1 MVNVFIN
8 VHYAQHKVGV
18 LSFDPE
24 TGRGYFEYT
33 SQFVSTGLQLSPL
46 MMPLRQGMVYSFPH
60 LRHATF
66 RGLPGM
72 LADSLPDD
80 FGNAVLNAWVASQG
94 KDPAQITPLQ
104 RLQYTG
110 SRGMGALEFR
120 PAARK
125 GIAVTPKDVALEDL
139 VRVVQEV
146 IDTRTNFEATLAHG
160 NGVDSLAMQQLM
172 QVGMSAGGARPK
184 AVLAFD
190 SQFCHVK
197 SGQVEA
203 PEGWSRYLLKFD
215 GVKTHRTETE
225 TFGDPLGYGAM
236 EYVYYLMATAVG
248 INMSYCRLLEEGA
261 RRHFL
266 TQRFDRIG
274 KEKVHIQT
282 LNAMQHVDYKMPG
295 TYSYHEIFQ
304 TARQL
309 ALPIED
315 AHQIL
320 LRMIFNIVARNHDDH
335 PKNWAFTMDNQGT
348 WRLSPAYDLAFSYK
362 HGNKWINSH
371 WMTLNGKR
379 DDFTRKDLH
388 SVGKAITIFS
398 PKVVDEMLERVVDVV
413 STWPTLARDNDVPQS
428 LAYEVGQHLR
438 LSW

>member
-1 MVNVFIN
+1 
-8 VHYAQHKVGV
+8 
-18 LSFDPE
+18 
-24 TGRGYFEYT
+24 
-33 SQFVSTGLQLSPL
+33 
-46 MMPLRQGMVYSFPH
+46 
-60 LRHATF
+60 
-66 RGLPGM
+66 
-72 LADSLPDD
+72 
-80 FGNAVLNAWVASQG
+80 
-94 KDPAQITPLQ
+94 
-104 RLQYTG
+104 
-110 SRGMGALEFR
+110 MGALEFR
-120 PAARK
+120 PATRK
-125 GIAVTPKDVALEDL
+125 GITVTSKDVALEDL
-139 VRVVQEV
+139 VWAAQKV
-146 IDTRTNFEATLAHG
+146 IDTRTKFEATLTNG
-160 NGVDSLAMQQLM
+160 NGVDSVAMQQLM

-190 SQFCHVK
+190 AQFRHVK

-203 PEGWSRYLLKFD
+203 PEGWSHYLLKFD
-215 GVKTHRTETE
+215 GVNTHRTDTE

-248 INMSYCRLLEEGA
+248 INMSYCKLLEEGA

-266 TQRFDRIG
+266 TRRFDRIG

-309 ALPIED
+309 ALPVED
-315 AHQIL
+315 AHQTL

-348 WRLSPAYDLAFSYK
+348 WRLTPAYDLAFSYK
-362 HGNKWINSH
+362 PGNKWINSH

-379 DDFTRKDLH
+379 DDFTREDLH
-388 SVGKAITIFS
+388 SVGKTIMIFS

-413 STWPTLARDNDVPQS
+413 SKWPTLARDNDVPQS
-428 LAYEVGQHLR
+428 LVDEVGKHLR
-438 LSW
+438 LAW